1 MKSVFAGNGLRQSS
15 AVENGNECCGIWIR
29 NSRPTGQVEVF
40 VSKPSHSLRP
50 KIRKR
55 LRAHAICAREI
66 FLAYVCILLID
77 SACLFPAV
85 WMRSAHDI
93 RTDPLRIH
101 RSPA

>member
-66 FLAYVCILLID
+66 FLAYACILLID
-77 SACLFPAV
+77 SACLLPAGC
-85 WMRSAHDI
+85 MRSWHDS
-93 RTDPLRIH
+93 RTERTGVH
-101 RSPA
+101 RAAR